1 MSRIRVLLVVL
12 ALGSIILNP
21 LPAQAGS
28 VWDANDSGHR
38 LDIRWVGAY
47 QQADGRMRVT
57 VSFYDRVR
65 TRWFNRPS
73 DPLVGIPAWT
83 ANLRVGFAE
92 DRAGGMYWFALFL
105 RTRHDGLIAWLCESG
120 SGCSGGTP
128 SHVGR
133 PDSRTIRARIPTFDR
148 YGPTRGWFFRGFSRT
163 HDLKTAIDRTHWG
176 VFT

>member
-12 ALGSIILNP
+12 ALGSIVLNP

-65 TRWFNRPS
+65 TRWFNRPG

-83 ANLRVGFAE
+83 ANLYVGFAE
-92 DRAGGMYWFALFL
+92 DRADGMSHFALFL
-105 RTRHDGLIAWLCESG
+105 RTRHDGLIAWLCEGG
-120 SGCSGGTP
+120 SGCTGRV
-128 SHVGR
+128 HVGR
-133 PDSRTIRARIPTFDR
+133 PDRRTIRARFRAFPDG
-148 YGPTRGWFFRGFSRT
+148 YGGPAPGWFFRGFSRT